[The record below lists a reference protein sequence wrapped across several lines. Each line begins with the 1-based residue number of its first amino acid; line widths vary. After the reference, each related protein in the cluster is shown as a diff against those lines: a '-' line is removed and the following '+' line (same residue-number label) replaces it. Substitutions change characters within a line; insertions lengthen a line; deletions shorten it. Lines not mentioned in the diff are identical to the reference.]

1 MLTGWSLWSSV
12 REITSRQANSV
23 CTIAS
28 GIRLT
33 YISNRLLRAKRTYPS
48 FVGAME
54 DGDEKD
60 MVIDNVFFLLK
71 EIHKW
76 GGYICA
82 CGKIVASYT
91 KHFGFPSC
99 PLGKPV
105 PLCVQLAYQYLAR
118 NGAFCNTILGTP
130 DAALAAATMVYE
142 YNTSFSCGPY
152 VLPPTLTPINVHM
165 FIRNIVLYFARAEP
179 SDTGIVLPLIPGTH
193 DRAVSS
199 AELADVAR
207 LLLSKLA
214 HDSSSLQQEIKSK
227 TLFNLL
233 NAQGAAYEQRANRLL
248 EIVAED
254 GGFACPASN
263 KLALGIVQ

>member
-1 MLTGWSLWSSV
+1 
-12 REITSRQANSV
+12 
-23 CTIAS
+23 
-28 GIRLT
+28 
-33 YISNRLLRAKRTYPS
+33 
-48 FVGAME
+48 ME

-91 KHFGFPSC
+91 KHFRFPSC
-99 PLGKPV
+99 TLSQPM

-118 NGAFCNTILGTP
+118 HGAFSNTILGTP
-130 DAALAAATMVYE
+130 DAALAAANTVYQ
-142 YNTSFSCGPY
+142 YNTSFACGPY

-165 FIRNIVLYFARAEP
+165 FIRNIVLYFARADP
-179 SDTGIVLPLIPGTH
+179 SDTGIVLPPIPGTH

-199 AELADVAR
+199 AELATVAR
-207 LLLSKLA
+207 LMLSKLA

-227 TLFNLL
+227 ALFNLI
-233 NAQGAAYEQRANRLL
+233 NAQGAAYEQRANCLL
-248 EIVAED
+248 EMVSED
-254 GGFACPASN
+254 GGFNSSTSN